1 MTSSLQKG
9 IEAAKSGRMD
19 EALAHLKDAIIDE
32 PENANVWVWLSAIIE
47 DENKQVIFLK
57 KALEID
63 PQNNPA
69 LRGLAYIERNKK
81 EEPAKPDETLSDK
94 TRTIGLF
101 RSNQPKKE
109 PEQTEPPPQSKSSAP
124 IQPVPI
130 IEPKIEEEQSSILP
144 GGWEP
149 EITPKKKRIWLDII
163 LYAIILL
170 VFCTIGILVG
180 STIFN
185 ISLPFNSNQNIE
197 LASLPSTEGIFLY
210 EGNTFDEMQPHVGVP
225 LVEVGIPVS
234 SQTRPTLVIYS
245 ALIKVD
251 TLTLKFE
258 NGQAIAFQSVP
269 LEDVLH
275 ILQPESALQP
285 GLYCL
290 INEQDQSVEEVSYW
304 CFRIR

>member
-9 IEAAKSGRMD
+9 IEAAKSGLMD
-19 EALAHLKDAIIDE
+19 EALANLKDAIIEE

-47 DENKQVIFLK
+47 EEHKQIIFLK
-57 KALEID
+57 KAIEID
-63 PQNNPA
+63 PQNKPA
-69 LRGLAYIERNKK
+69 LRGLAYIQRNKK
-81 EEPAKPDETLSDK
+81 DQPAKPDETLSDYTK
-94 TRTIGLF
+94 PIGLF

-109 PEQTEPPPQSKSSAP
+109 HEQTELPPQSESSVP
-124 IQPVPI
+124 IQAM
-130 IEPKIEEEQSSILP
+130 IEPKPEEEQSGFFLN
-144 GGWEP
+144 GWEP
-149 EITPKKKRIWLDII
+149 EIAPKGKKVWLDII

-170 VFCTIGILVG
+170 VFCTIGILAG
-180 STIFN
+180 STIFS
-185 ISLPFNSNQNIE
+185 IPLPFLSKQSTE

-210 EGNTFDEMQPHVGVP
+210 EDDVFEEMQPHGGVP

-234 SQTRPTLVIYS
+234 SQSRPTLVIYS
-245 ALIKVD
+245 ALIKTD

-258 NGQAIAFQSVP
+258 NGQAIAFQTVA

-275 ILQPESALQP
+275 ILQPKSSLQP

-290 INEQDQSVEEVSYW
+290 INKQNQSIEEVSYW